1 MGRAAAIV
9 RAPAARRDR
18 GQTPFRATVRK
29 TRLAIVTTHPVQYQV
44 PWYRA
49 LANRP
54 GVDLSVLYAMIPD
67 SRQQGAG
74 FGVEFQ
80 WDIPLL
86 DGYRHE
92 VLTNVA
98 AAPSVTTFFGC
109 DTPELAERLR
119 GRFDCVIVNGWV
131 SKVCLQALWT
141 CRRLGIPC
149 IVRGESN
156 ALRPRPAWVRS
167 MHRILLRQYV
177 AFLAIGRSNQDF
189 YLANGVGRE
198 RIFDGPYC
206 VENDRFAAATAQAMD
221 GRSAIR
227 GRWRI
232 DAETAV
238 FLFCGKFVE
247 KKRPLDVLRALR
259 QARLASEAPRV
270 HVIMAGDGPL
280 RPACEEFARH
290 DDLPVTFTGFLN
302 QTQIVDAYVAADCL
316 VLPSDYGET
325 WGLVVNEA
333 MACGRAAIVS
343 DHVGCHPDL
352 VLSGRTGEVF
362 PFGDVQ
368 ALAVLLASAAG
379 DAEKMRQKGRAARE
393 HVNRY
398 SVERLVHGTEAAVA
412 YATARAH

>member
-1 MGRAAAIV
+1 V
-9 RAPAARRDR
+9 S
-18 GQTPFRATVRK
+18 K

-49 LANRP
+49 LANHP
-54 GVDLSVLYAMIPD
+54 TVDLSVLYAMIPD
-67 SRQQGAG
+67 ARQQGAG

-92 VLTNVA
+92 VLNNVA
-98 AAPSVTTFFGC
+98 AVPSVTAFFGC
-109 DTPELAERLR
+109 DTPEMKKRLR

-131 SKVCLQALWT
+131 SKTCLQTLWA

-156 ALRPRPAWVRS
+156 ALRSRPVWVRG
-167 MHRILLRQYV
+167 MHRVLLRQYA

-189 YLANGVGRE
+189 YVGNGVPRE

-206 VENDRFAAATAQAMD
+206 VENDRFGAAAARALDRQ
-221 GRSAIR
+221 SAIR
-227 GRWRI
+227 HEWRI
-232 DAETAV
+232 EPGASV

-259 QARLASEAPRV
+259 QARFTSGARRV

-280 RPACEEFARH
+280 RQECEVMARN

-302 QTQIVDAYVAADCL
+302 QTEIVDAYVAADCL

-352 VLSGRTGEVF
+352 VLKGRTGETF
-362 PFGDVQ
+362 PFGDIH
-368 ALAVLLASAAG
+368 ALAILLASAAG
-379 DAEKMRQKGRAARE
+379 DSEGMRQKGRAARE
-393 HVNRY
+393 HVKRY
-398 SVERLVHGTEAAVA
+398 SVERLVQGTEEAVA
-412 YATARAH
+412 YATALAR